1 MVCGSYSGE
10 RLCSGGPT
18 EIQRQDY
25 KVKTDSQMAELD
37 VPQTEHVQQNN
48 LEVTESIENKW
59 PDGAAYH
66 MNSRRLKT
74 RQLRWIAAAL
84 EVTTESASAEDIK
97 TIIEGKLRERDK
109 NPTKVQ
115 VIVRDS
121 DDDGGMLFLIN
132 DEGVILTVEAVIDS
146 HVIDDEVASSRS
158 TLHVSRH
165 SSAEPNE
172 LEATV
177 EELRLALQSEKQESA
192 GLLVELTSV
201 REALTREKEKVKRM
215 WRQKCEQLLAHEDQQ
230 EAKDAEIRTLKAE
243 LARLQVPRERV
254 SERLATPGAWLY
266 NIKQYQ

>member
-1 MVCGSYSGE
+1 MSFNKNSTSWLSIEVVCGYYCGE

-48 LEVTESIENKW
+48 LEVTESIENEW
-59 PDGAAYH
+59 PDRAAYH
-66 MNSRRLKT
+66 MNSRRLKM

-84 EVTTESASAEDIK
+84 GVTAESASAEDIR

-115 VIVRDS
+115 VIVQDS
-121 DDDGGMLFLIN
+121 DGMLFLIN
-132 DEGVILTVEAVIDS
+132 DDGVILTVEAVIDS

-158 TLHVSRH
+158 TLRSGHVSRH
-165 SSAEPNE
+165 SSAELNE
-172 LEATV
+172 LETTV

-192 GLLVELTSV
+192 ALLVE
-201 REALTREKEKVKRM
+201 
-215 WRQKCEQLLAHEDQQ
+215 
-230 EAKDAEIRTLKAE
+230 
-243 LARLQVPRERV
+243 
-254 SERLATPGAWLY
+254 
-266 NIKQYQ
+266 